1 MGGCHGLCGGVRVS
15 GRACPPTH
23 RGLST
28 KARAAPTASG
38 SGAHSRL
45 SPAGGPVFGESL
57 TDLRKV
63 LLWLPRLPVSPEADL
78 LPPALRPRT
87 SGAEPSTSGPLSS
100 PGRGLRP
107 QTSSATQGGRSHIT
121 VCAACAAP
129 PPPPRAASPWGPGPG
144 PQNSNHSTT
153 QGLWGT
159 YSIYWFHS
167 FRVKGGQTREDE
179 AQRRILATGVWCQ

>member
-1 MGGCHGLCGGVRVS
+1 MSPYVADPSPRTAWHGGCRGLCGRVRVS

-45 SPAGGPVFGESL
+45 SPAGGPVLGESL

-63 LLWLPRLPVSPEADL
+63 LLWLPRLPASPRADL

-87 SGAEPSTSGPLSS
+87 SGAEPSTRGPLSS

-107 QTSSATQGGRSHIT
+107 QTSCCHTRGRGTPTPCTTWSSLT
-121 VCAACAAP
+121 L
-129 PPPPRAASPWGPGPG
+129 GPGAGASEQQSRHHAG
-144 PQNSNHSTT
+144 PVGN
-153 QGLWGT
+153 LL
-159 YSIYWFHS
+159 YLLVS
-167 FRVKGGQTREDE
+167 F
-179 AQRRILATGVWCQ
+179 I